1 LGVIASG
8 FRVQTVGLCE
18 KRREIRVAGEVRWW
32 VFLSLVFIVSVST
45 ALASLAQPVIGFLPT
60 LWS

>member
-1 LGVIASG
+1 M
-8 FRVQTVGLCE
+8 QTVGLCE

-32 VFLSLVFIVSVST
+32 AFLSLVFIVSVST